1 MKKLLGCFVATL
13 ITALVAVLFACP
25 ALPAQGEKPLLMQGP
40 TLNATH
46 IVFAYGGELWSVS
59 REGGVA
65 LQLTNGPGQKSNP
78 HFSPD
83 GKWIAFTAQY
93 GGNLN
98 VYLISAEGGE
108 ARQLTFGPGPDLVE
122 GWTPDGK
129 NVLFRSAL
137 KSFTPRFEQLFT
149 ISTEGGPTHE
159 IPLPM
164 GYQGSYSSDGTH
176 LAYTPLPRQ
185 LFFLGDAL
193 VHAFWAH
200 YHGGLAPQVWIANLA
215 DSETVKVPHENASDF
230 NPIWVGNKIYF
241 LSARTEP
248 ITLYAYQTDSKEVSR
263 VVENHGMDILS
274 ASAGP
279 GAIVY
284 EQFGS
289 LHLLD
294 LASGRE
300 HEVHVTI
307 RGDFPE
313 VRTHFENVAEHVLD
327 ANISPTGTRA
337 VFEAHGEI
345 ITVPAE
351 KGNARDI
358 TNSPAVADRSPA
370 WSPDGKSIAYFSDAS
385 GEYALH
391 IKNQDGMGS
400 PRVINLGTPSYFF
413 NPAWSP
419 DSKKIT
425 YTDKHLNL
433 WLVDLNSPSPVKI
446 DTDTYFSFGGSIHSA
461 WSPDSRWIVYTKLLT
476 NHMRAVFVYSLD
488 SKKSTQITDGLSD
501 TEDAAFDKGG
511 KYLYFT
517 ASTNSGPTQV
527 PLDMSSLGHN
537 VTRGVY
543 LIVLR
548 KDLPSP
554 LKPESDEEKVAAQGA
569 DTGKAD
575 AGKADAGKAD
585 SDKKDKSHAA
595 EAAAK
600 NVEIDFEDISQ
611 RILALP
617 LPPADYVGLAAG
629 KEGEIY
635 VEQAKPGAS
644 PLGGGGPVT
653 LLKFTLADR
662 KSNPIASG
670 IEDFRL
676 SFNGEKYLF
685 RQGQKWGIASTAA
698 PMKPGEGMLDMD
710 AIQVSVDPPEEWK
723 QMYHEAWR
731 IERSYFY
738 AKNYHGLDLAAAE
751 REYAAYLP
759 GIVSRADLN
768 YLFQEMLGKITV
780 GHMFVAGGDIPKVTP
795 VTVGLLGADYTTE
808 NGRYRFAKIYS
819 GENWNPGLR
828 APLTEPGA
836 GVKQGEYLLAV
847 NGRELHSSDDIYKFF
862 LNTADKQIV
871 LKVGPNA
878 DGSDS
883 RDLTVVPLAEEISLR
898 HRDWLVENMRTV
910 DRLSGGRIAYVY
922 LPDTATGGYTSFNRY
937 FFAQVGKQG
946 VIIDD
951 RFNSGGQAA
960 DYIINY
966 LQRKLSNYWY
976 TPDGA
981 VTTEPGEAIFGP
993 KVMLINQ
1000 YAGSGGDLIPWF
1012 FHHVGLGPLIG
1023 ERTWGGEVGIT
1034 GYPPLID
1041 GGDVTAPSLAFFTTD
1056 GHWAI
1061 ENEGVAPDIEVEM
1074 DPKAWREGHDPQ
1086 LEKAVETALQD
1097 LKEHPLPKPEV
1108 PPFQDYYQG
1117 QK

>member
-1 MKKLLGCFVATL
+1 MIKILGFLAAT
-13 ITALVAVLFACP
+13 LFACSP
-25 ALPAQGEKPLLMQGP
+25 LQAQSERPVLMQGP
-40 TLNATH
+40 TLNASH
-46 IVFAYGGELWSVS
+46 IVFAYGGELWRVS
-59 REGGVA
+59 REGGAAV
-65 LQLTNGPGQKSNP
+65 QLTAGPGQKSNP

-83 GKWIAFTAQY
+83 GNWIAFTAQY
-93 GGNLN
+93 DGNLN
-98 VYLISAEGGE
+98 VYLMSAEGGE
-108 ARQLTFGPGPDLVE
+108 ARQLTFGRGPDTVE

-129 NVLFRSAL
+129 SVLFRSSL
-137 KSFTPRFEQLFT
+137 KSYSIRFEQLYT
-149 ISTEGGPTHE
+149 ISIEGGPTHE
-159 IPLPM
+159 VPLPM
-164 GYQGSYSSDGTH
+164 GYEGSYSSDGKH
-176 LAYTPLPRQ
+176 LAYTPLPREI
-185 LFFLGDAL
+185 FFLGDDL
-193 VHAFWAH
+193 VHAFWSH

-215 DSETVKVPHENASDF
+215 DSDTVKVPHENASDF
-230 NPIWVGNKIYF
+230 NPIWVGDKIYF

-248 ITLYAYQTDSKEVSR
+248 ITLYEYQTDTKKVSR
-263 VVENHGMDILS
+263 VIENHGMDIMS

-289 LHLLD
+289 LHLFD

-300 HEVHVTI
+300 HEVRVDI

-313 VRTHFENVAEHVLD
+313 VRTHFEKVADHVLD

-351 KGNARDI
+351 KGDARNL

-391 IKNQDGMGS
+391 IMNQDGMGEV
-400 PRVINLGTPSYFF
+400 RAIGLGKQASYFF
-413 NPAWSP
+413 GPAWSP
-419 DSKKIT
+419 DDKKIT

-433 WLVDLNSPSPVKI
+433 WYVDLANPAAVKI
-446 DTDTYFSFGGSIHSA
+446 DTDTYFSFGTTIRSS
-461 WSPDSRWIVYTKLLT
+461 WSPDSRWIAYTKLLV
-476 NHMRAVFVYSLD
+476 NHMRAVFIYSLD
-488 SKKSTQITDGLSD
+488 AKKSTQITDGLSD
-501 TEDAAFDKGG
+501 TEQAVFDKSG
-511 KYLYFT
+511 KYLFFT
-517 ASTNSGPTQV
+517 ASTNSGPTKV

-537 VTRGVY
+537 VTRSIY
-543 LIVLR
+543 MAILR
-548 KDLPSP
+548 KGVVSP
-554 LKPESDEEKVAAQGA
+554 LKAESDEEKVAAQGA
-569 DTGKAD
+569 AD
-575 AGKADAGKAD
+575 AAKNEKGHEKGR
-585 SDKKDKSHAA
+585 AA
-595 EAAAK
+595 EAAT
-600 NVEIDFEDISQ
+600 NGVQIDFEDISQ
-611 RILALP
+611 RIVALP
-617 LPPADYVGLAAG
+617 LPPADYAGLAAG

-635 VEQAKPGAS
+635 VEQSQPGGS
-644 PLGGGGPVT
+644 PLDEGGAGT

-662 KSNPIASG
+662 KSAPIASG

-698 PMKPGEGMLDMD
+698 PLKPGENLLNMD
-710 AIQVSVDPPEEWK
+710 AMQVSVNPREEWK
-723 QMYHEAWR
+723 QMYQEVWR
-731 IERSYFY
+731 IERDYFY

-768 YLFQEMLGKITV
+768 YLFLEMLGKLSV
-780 GHMFVAGGDIPKVTP
+780 GHMFVQGGNIPKVPP
-795 VTVGLLGADYTTE
+795 VSVGLLGADYTAE
-808 NGRYRFAKIYS
+808 HGRYRFAKIYE

-828 APLTEPGA
+828 APLTDPGA
-836 GVKQGEYLLAV
+836 EVKRGEYLLAV
-847 NGRELHSSDDIYKFF
+847 NGRELHSSDDIYRFF

-878 DGSDS
+878 DGSGS
-883 RDLTVVPLAEEISLR
+883 REVTVVPIAEEISLR
-898 HRDWLVENMRTV
+898 HRDWVSNNLRTV

-922 LPDTATGGYTSFNRY
+922 LPDTTTGGYTSFNRY

-946 VIIDD
+946 VIMDD
-951 RFNSGGQAA
+951 RFNSGGQSA

-966 LQRKLSNYWY
+966 LQRKLLNYWY

-981 VTTEPGEAIFGP
+981 PSPEPGEAIFGA
-993 KVMLINQ
+993 KAMLINP
-1000 YAGSGGDLIPWF
+1000 YAGSGGDLIPWY
-1012 FHHVGLGPLIG
+1012 FHDVGLGPLIG

-1041 GGDVTAPSLAFFTTD
+1041 GGSVTAPSLAFFTTG

-1061 ENEGVAPDIEVEM
+1061 ENEGVPPDIEVEM

-1086 LEKAVETALQD
+1086 LEKAVETVLQG
-1097 LKEHPLPKPEV
+1097 LKEHPMPKPEI
-1108 PPFQDYYQG
+1108 PAFQDYYHSQR
-1117 QK
+1117 